1 MIIAVNTRLLI
12 QGKLE
17 GIGWF
22 TFETLSRITRDH
34 PEHQFLFVFDRPFSP
49 EFIFSGNVTPIVL
62 SPPTRHPLLWYIW
75 FELQI
80 PRILKKYK
88 ADLFF
93 SPDGYLSLNTNV
105 KQLAAIHD
113 INFAHRPKD
122 LPWLKAKYY
131 NYFFPLFARKAQRIV
146 TVSSFSKEDIHKTY
160 NIENDKIDVVY
171 NGINTLYTPT
181 SEDEKQTAKANYSD
195 GKNYFLFIGSLH
207 PRKNITGL
215 LLAYDAFRSSNESD
229 IKLLIVGESM
239 FKTRDIEL
247 TFEGMR
253 YKNDVVFTGRLGNE
267 ALHQVLGA
275 SLALT
280 FVPFFEGFGIPV
292 IEAMNAGVPV
302 ICSNTT
308 SLPEVGGDAVLY
320 ADPFDV
326 SEISDAMVKLY
337 QDKELR
343 ESLIEKGFRQKEKF
357 SWDKT
362 AGLLWKS
369 IRICTNTI
377 ESEDRSQESGIRRPE
392 SGDPLPE

>member
-49 EFIFSGNVTPIVL
+49 EFIFSGNISPIVL
-62 SPPTRHPLLWYIW
+62 SPPTRHPVLWYIW

-88 ADLFF
+88 VDLFF
-93 SPDGYLSLNTNV
+93 SPDGYLSLNTDV
-105 KQLAAIHD
+105 RQLAAIHD

-146 TVSSFSKEDIHKTY
+146 TVSSFSKEDIHSTY
-160 NIENDKIDVVY
+160 SIENEKIDVVY
-171 NGINTLYTPT
+171 NGINTLYTTT
-181 SEDEKQTAKANYSD
+181 SEEEKLIAKAKYSE

-215 LLAYDAFRSSNESD
+215 LLAYDAFRSSVESD
-229 IKLLIVGESM
+229 VKLLIVGESM
-239 FKTRDIEL
+239 FKTADIERS
-247 TFEGMR
+247 FELLR
-253 YKNDVVFTGRLGNE
+253 FKSDVIFTGRLGNE

-320 ADPFDV
+320 ADPFDQ
-326 SEISDAMVKLY
+326 SQIAKAMIKLY

-343 ESLIEKGFRQKEKF
+343 EELIEKGFRQKEKF

-362 AGLLWKS
+362 AGLLWRS
-369 IRICTNTI
+369 IEKCVN
-377 ESEDRSQESGIRRPE
+377 E
-392 SGDPLPE
+392 

>member
-22 TFETLSRITRDH
+22 ARETLSRITRDH
-34 PEHQFLFVFDRPFSP
+34 PEHQFLFIFDRPYAE
-49 EFIFSGNVTPIVL
+49 EFIFSGNITPIIL
-62 SPPTRHPLLWYIW
+62 PPPTRHPILWYIW
-75 FELQI
+75 FEFQI

-93 SPDGYLSLNTNV
+93 SPDGYLSLSTRVN
-105 KQLAAIHD
+105 QLAAIHD

-131 NYFFPLFARKAQRIV
+131 NYFFPRFARKAKRVV
-146 TVSSFSKEDIHKTY
+146 TVSYFSKEDINRTY
-160 NIENDKIDVVY
+160 KIENDKIDVVY
-171 NGINTLYTPT
+171 NGVNSMYTPT
-181 SEDEKQTAKANYSD
+181 SEEEKQTAKARYSA
-195 GKNYFLFIGSLH
+195 GKDYFLFIGSLH
-207 PRKNITGL
+207 PRKNICGL
-215 LLAYDAFRSSNESD
+215 LRAYDAFRTSIESD
-229 IKLLIVGESM
+229 TKLLIVGESM
-239 FKTRDIEL
+239 FKTNDIEL
-247 TFEGMR
+247 TYEGMR

-267 ALHQVLGA
+267 ELHQVLGA

-308 SLPEVGGDAVLY
+308 SLPEVGGYAVLY
-320 ADPFDV
+320 VDPFAM
-326 SEISDAMVKLY
+326 SQIKDAMIRIFLEK
-337 QDKELR
+337 DLR
-343 ESLIEKGFRQKEKF
+343 ESLIEKGFHQKDKF

-362 AGLLWKS
+362 AELLWGS
-369 IRICTNTI
+369 IQICANT
-377 ESEDRSQESGIRRPE
+377 
-392 SGDPLPE
+392 

>member
-22 TFETLSRITRDH
+22 TKETLSRITRDH
-34 PEHQFLFVFDRPFSP
+34 PEHQFLFIFDRPYSN
-49 EFIFSGNVTPIVL
+49 EFIFSDNITPIVL
-62 SPPTRHPLLWYIW
+62 SPPTRHPILWYIW

-88 ADLFF
+88 ADLFY
-93 SPDGYLSLNTNV
+93 SPDGYLSLNSKV
-105 KQLAAIHD
+105 RQLAAIHD

-131 NYFFPLFARKAQRIV
+131 NHFFPLFAHKATRIV
-146 TVSSFSKEDIHKTY
+146 TVSSFSKDDIHRTY
-160 NIENDKIDVVY
+160 TIDNDKIDVVY
-171 NGINTLYTPT
+171 NGVNTFYVPT
-181 SEDEKQTAKANYSD
+181 SNDEKHVAKVNYAD
-195 GKNYFLFIGSLH
+195 GKDYFLFIGSLH
-207 PRKNITGL
+207 PRKNICGL
-215 LLAYDAFRSSNESD
+215 LRAFDAFRTSVESD
-229 IKLLIVGESM
+229 VKLMIVGESM
-239 FKTRDIEL
+239 FKTGDIKL
-247 TFEGMR
+247 TYEGMN
-253 YKNDVVFTGRLGNE
+253 YKNDVVFTGRLGNKE
-267 ALHQVLGA
+267 LHQVLGA

-320 ADPFDV
+320 VDPFDE
-326 SEISDAMVKLY
+326 SQIKEAMIKLY

-343 ESLIEKGFRQKEKF
+343 DSLIEKGLRQKEKF

-362 AGLLWKS
+362 SELLWGS
-369 IRICTNTI
+369 IKICINT
-377 ESEDRSQESGIRRPE
+377 
-392 SGDPLPE
+392 

>member
-22 TFETLSRITRDH
+22 TRETLSRITCDH
-34 PEHQFLFVFDRPFSP
+34 PEHQFLFIFDRPFAD
-49 EFIFSGNVTPIVL
+49 EFIFSGNITPIVL
-62 SPPTRHPLLWYIW
+62 SPPTRHPILWYIW

-93 SPDGYLSLNTNV
+93 SPDGYLSLNTRI

-131 NYFFPLFARKAQRIV
+131 NYFFPRFARKAKRIV
-146 TVSSFSKEDIHKTY
+146 TVSYFSKEDINRTY
-160 NIENDKIDVVY
+160 KIENDKIDVVY
-171 NGINTLYTPT
+171 NGINSTYIPT
-181 SEDEKQTAKANYSD
+181 SEEEKKATKISCSD
-195 GKNYFLFIGSLH
+195 GKDYFLFIGSLH
-207 PRKNITGL
+207 PRKNICGL
-215 LLAYDAFRSSNESD
+215 LRAFDAFRASVESD
-229 IKLLIVGESM
+229 TKLLIVGESM
-239 FKTRDIEL
+239 FKTSDIEL
-247 TFEGMR
+247 TYEGMR
-253 YKNDVVFTGRLGNE
+253 YKDDVVFTGRLGVE
-267 ALHQVLGA
+267 ELHQILSA

-292 IEAMNAGVPV
+292 IEAMNSGVPV

-308 SLPEVGGDAVLY
+308 SLPEVGGHAVLY
-320 ADPFDV
+320 VDPF
-326 SEISDAMVKLY
+326 SMNQIKDAMVRIF
-337 QDKELR
+337 QEKELR
-343 ESLIEKGFRQKEKF
+343 ESLIEKGFIQKDKF

-362 AGLLWKS
+362 ADLLWGS
-369 IRICTNTI
+369 IQICVNT
-377 ESEDRSQESGIRRPE
+377 
-392 SGDPLPE
+392 

>member
-22 TFETLSRITRDH
+22 TRETLSRITMEH
-34 PEHQFLFVFDRPFSP
+34 PEHQFVFIFDRPFAD
-49 EFIFSGNVTPIVL
+49 EFIFSENVTPIVL
-62 SPPTRHPLLWYIW
+62 WPPTRHPFLWFIW

-93 SPDGYLSLNTNV
+93 SPDGYLSLNTHI

-131 NYFFPLFARKAQRIV
+131 NYFFPRFAHRAKRIV
-146 TVSSFSKEDIHKTY
+146 TVSYFSKEDISRTY
-160 NIENDKIDVVY
+160 KINNDKIDVVY
-171 NGINTLYTPT
+171 NGVNTLYLPT
-181 SEDEKQTAKANYSD
+181 SEVEKEIVRAKYSD
-195 GKNYFLFIGSLH
+195 GNEYFLFIGSLH
-207 PRKNITGL
+207 PRKNICGL
-215 LLAYDAFRSSNESD
+215 LRAYDAFRTSVDSKV
-229 IKLLIVGESM
+229 KLLVVGESM
-239 FKTRDIEL
+239 FKTSDIEL
-247 TFEGMR
+247 AYEGMR
-253 YKNDVVFTGRLGNE
+253 YKDDVVFTGRLSE
-267 ALHQVLGA
+267 EDLHQVLGA
-275 SLALT
+275 AMVLT

-308 SLPEVGGDAVLY
+308 SLPEVGGHAVLY
-320 ADPFDV
+320 VDPF
-326 SEISDAMVKLY
+326 SRSQIMDAMIKIF
-337 QDKELR
+337 QEKELR
-343 ESLIEKGFRQKEKF
+343 DLLVLKGFEQKEKF

-362 AGLLWKS
+362 AELLWGS
-369 IRICTNTI
+369 IQICANT
-377 ESEDRSQESGIRRPE
+377 
-392 SGDPLPE
+392 